1 MTITEKMNEVDML
14 KQLLVAQKE
23 ALADNIATNEVAS
36 QKLTSDF
43 DKERADLNATIDTL
57 TAELDA
63 ANQLQQHTLQSHQNE
78 MDAKL
83 QEAKAAQA
91 RFDELSAVVD
101 ALKKDKSVE
110 RKNFVDQLDLDKK
123 AMLTRVRTAEAKNKD
138 LTLSADIKS
147 KQLKEEMQA
156 RKAAEKELKD
166 LVAQQEDEHLVAMKA
181 LTDDYEA
188 QLDALR
194 KRVGDDGDDVSD
206 LKRRL
211 SEALR
216 ELKHIKQVQLHW

>member
-1 MTITEKMNEVDML
+1 M
-14 KQLLVAQKE
+14 
-23 ALADNIATNEVAS
+23 
-36 QKLTSDF
+36 
-43 DKERADLNATIDTL
+43 
-57 TAELDA
+57 
-63 ANQLQQHTLQSHQNE
+63 
-78 MDAKL
+78 
-83 QEAKAAQA
+83 
-91 RFDELSAVVD
+91 
-101 ALKKDKSVE
+101 
-110 RKNFVDQLDLDKK
+110 
-123 AMLTRVRTAEAKNKD
+123 TRVRAAEAKNKD

-156 RKAAEKELKD
+156 RKAAEKELKE

>member
-1 MTITEKMNEVDML
+1 ML

-23 ALADNIATNEVAS
+23 ALADNITTNDNNVKE
-36 QKLTSDF
+36 LTSNF
-43 DKERADLNATIDTL
+43 EKEKAMLNATIDSLKTEVQTL
-57 TAELDA
+57 SQSQEEALLSHQRELDQRTEEA
-63 ANQLQQHTLQSHQNE
+63 A
-78 MDAKL
+78 
-83 QEAKAAQA
+83 AAQA
-91 RFDELSAVVD
+91 RFNELSATVD
-101 ALKKDKSVE
+101 SLKKDRSVE
-110 RKNFVDQLDLDKK
+110 RKHFVDQLDLDKK
-123 AMLTRVRTAEAKNKD
+123 AMLARVRTAEAKNKD
-138 LTLSADIKS
+138 LVLSADIKS
-147 KQLKEEMQA
+147 RQLREEMGA

-166 LVAQQEDEHLVAMKA
+166 SMAQQEDEHLIAMKA

-188 QLDALR
+188 QLDALK